1 MVITYNY
8 KRLTPSS
15 YLIAQKN
22 NRQNKKWR
30 KSTELAMT
38 SEIRTKG
45 NLWRRILGEIFK
57 EFFVTVEIQRCPG
70 WNIFRDLI
78 NGGCGIRMSWLEN
91 FLKIN
96 KRGETSIRDLRVV
109 DNQYQQTSDVLYTF
123 IPNKSYG
130 YELNV

>member
-8 KRLTPSS
+8 KRLKPSS

-45 NLWRRILGEIFK
+45 NL
-57 EFFVTVEIQRCPG
+57 
-70 WNIFRDLI
+70 
-78 NGGCGIRMSWLEN
+78 
-91 FLKIN
+91 
-96 KRGETSIRDLRVV
+96 
-109 DNQYQQTSDVLYTF
+109 
-123 IPNKSYG
+123 
-130 YELNV
+130 